1 MSPNYFKFFILLC
14 YSIIILSLTWF
25 SPISLTGSNFIS
37 EYDKVLHILEYA
49 ILGYL
54 FVNILHENQVLLGVI
69 VKTGIFIVLFAWIG
83 VDRFISNDARIKEC
97 EEKKSQGPSKNQKD
111 WEWCDDCCGWREPG
125 HNANKNN

>member
-69 VKTGIFIVLFAWIG
+69 VKTGIFIVLFASFDEFLQSFVPGRFPDILDG
-83 VDRFISNDARIKEC
+83 VADLFGGLLGAMMRKY
-97 EEKKSQGPSKNQKD
+97 
-111 WEWCDDCCGWREPG
+111 
-125 HNANKNN
+125 